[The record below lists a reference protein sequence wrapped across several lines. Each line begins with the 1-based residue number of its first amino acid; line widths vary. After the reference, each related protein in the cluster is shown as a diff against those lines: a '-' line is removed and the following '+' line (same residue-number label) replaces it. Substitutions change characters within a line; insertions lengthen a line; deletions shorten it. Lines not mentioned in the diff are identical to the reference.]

1 MTTAIIAGTNNAD
14 FKHQARRLRQALSE
28 EGITISHGKAL
39 DLVARQSG
47 TRNWNTLAAN
57 GSNVEAAPAQDDTAP
72 YRVGQR
78 ITGMFHT
85 TPFDARIIA
94 VEETIK
100 PELWRITLQFDP
112 AIDVAVSPNLS
123 MSRRRFTAVVG
134 TDGKSRRLTGSE
146 TGGIALK
153 VS

>member
-1 MTTAIIAGTNNAD
+1 MTTATIAGTHNVD

-28 EGITISHGKAL
+28 EGIAISHGKAL

-47 TRNWNTLAAN
+47 TRDWNTLAAN
-57 GSNVEAAPAQDDTAP
+57 GKVETASIEGDTAP

-78 ITGMFHT
+78 IAGLFHT

-112 AIDVAVSPNLS
+112 AIDVAMSPNLS
-123 MSRRRFTAVVG
+123 MRRRRYTIVVG
-134 TDGKSRRLTGSE
+134 ADGKSRRLTGSE
-146 TGGIALK
+146 TGGIALD
-153 VS
+153 VR

>member
-1 MTTAIIAGTNNAD
+1 MTTAIIAGTNNVD

-28 EGITISHGKAL
+28 EGIAISHGKAL

-47 TRNWNTLAAN
+47 TRDWNTLAAN
-57 GSNVEAAPAQDDTAP
+57 GSKVEAASAQDDTAP

-78 ITGMFHT
+78 ITGLFHT

-123 MSRRRFTAVVG
+123 MLRRRVTAVVG
-134 TDGKSRRLTGSE
+134 NDGKSRRLTGSE
-146 TGGIALK
+146 TGGIALN
-153 VS
+153 VG

>member
-1 MTTAIIAGTNNAD
+1 MTTAIIAGTNNVD

-28 EGITISHGKAL
+28 EGIAISHGKAL

-47 TRNWNTLAAN
+47 KRDWNTLAAN
-57 GSNVEAAPAQDDTAP
+57 GSKVEAASMQDDTAP

-78 ITGMFHT
+78 ITGLFHT

-112 AIDVAVSPNLS
+112 AINVAVSPNLS
-123 MSRRRFTAVVG
+123 MLRRRVTAVVG

-146 TGGIALK
+146 TGGIALN
-153 VS
+153 V

>member
-1 MTTAIIAGTNNAD
+1 MTTAIIAGTNNVD

-28 EGITISHGKAL
+28 EGIAISHGKAL

-47 TRNWNTLAAN
+47 TRDWNTLAAN
-57 GSNVEAAPAQDDTAP
+57 GSKVDAASIQDETAP

-78 ITGMFHT
+78 ITGLFHT

-112 AIDVAVSPNLS
+112 AIDVVVSPNLS
-123 MSRRRFTAVVG
+123 MLRRRVTAVVG

-146 TGGIALK
+146 TGGIALN
-153 VS
+153 VG

>member
-1 MTTAIIAGTNNAD
+1 MTTAIVAGNNNAD

-28 EGITISHGKAL
+28 EGIQISHGKAL

-47 TRNWNTLAAN
+47 TRDWNTLAAAE
-57 GSNVEAAPAQDDTAP
+57 GKTEASPQDDTAP

-78 ITGMFHT
+78 ISGLFHT

-100 PELWRITLQFDP
+100 PDLWRITLQFNP
-112 AIDVAVSPNLS
+112 AVDVAVSPNLS
-123 MSRRRFTAVVG
+123 MRRRRFTAVVG
-134 TDGKSRRLTGSE
+134 SDGKSRRLTGSE

-153 VS
+153 VA

>member
-1 MTTAIIAGTNNAD
+1 MTTAIIAGTNNVD

-28 EGITISHGKAL
+28 EGIAISHGKAL
-39 DLVARQSG
+39 DLVARRYG
-47 TRNWNTLAAN
+47 TRDWNTLAAN
-57 GSNVEAAPAQDDTAP
+57 GSKVEAASVQDDTAP

-78 ITGMFHT
+78 ITGLFHT

-123 MSRRRFTAVVG
+123 MLRRRVTAVVG

-146 TGGIALK
+146 TGGIALN
-153 VS
+153 VG

>member
-1 MTTAIIAGTNNAD
+1 
-14 FKHQARRLRQALSE
+14 
-28 EGITISHGKAL
+28 
-39 DLVARQSG
+39 
-47 TRNWNTLAAN
+47 
-57 GSNVEAAPAQDDTAP
+57 VEAASVQDDTAP

-78 ITGMFHT
+78 ITGLFHT

-123 MSRRRFTAVVG
+123 MLRRRVTAVVG

-146 TGGIALK
+146 TGGIALN
-153 VS
+153 VG

>member
-1 MTTAIIAGTNNAD
+1 MIAVTNNVD

-28 EGITISHGKAL
+28 EGIAISHGKAL

-47 TRNWNTLAAN
+47 KRDWNTLAAN
-57 GSNVEAAPAQDDTAP
+57 GSKVEAASVHDDTAP

-78 ITGMFHT
+78 ITGLFHT

-94 VEETIK
+94 VKETIK

-123 MSRRRFTAVVG
+123 MLRRRVTAVVG

-146 TGGIALK
+146 TGGIALN
-153 VS
+153 VG

>member
-1 MTTAIIAGTNNAD
+1 MPTAIIAGTNNVD

-28 EGITISHGKAL
+28 EGIAISHGKAL

-47 TRNWNTLAAN
+47 TRDWNTLAAN
-57 GSNVEAAPAQDDTAP
+57 GSKVEAASVQDDTAP

-78 ITGMFHT
+78 ITGLFHT

-100 PELWRITLQFDP
+100 PDFWRITLQFDP

-123 MSRRRFTAVVG
+123 MLRRRVTAVVG

-146 TGGIALK
+146 TGGIALN
-153 VS
+153 VG

>member
-1 MTTAIIAGTNNAD
+1 MTTALTAGHTTID

-28 EGITISHGKAL
+28 EGIAISHGKAL

-47 TRNWNTLAAN
+47 TRDWNTLAAN
-57 GSNVEAAPAQDDTAP
+57 GSKVEAASVQDDTAP

-78 ITGMFHT
+78 ITGLFHT

-100 PELWRITLQFDP
+100 PELWPNTLQFDP

-123 MSRRRFTAVVG
+123 MLRRRVTAVVG

-146 TGGIALK
+146 TGGMALN
-153 VS
+153 V